1 MSDSFCVYEHVF
13 PNGKRYIGISSNA
26 EKRWRNGKG
35 YETQP
40 KVARAIK
47 KYGWDNI
54 EHNIIVDNVTKGQ
67 AETLER
73 YLIAELHTID
83 NGYNVAIGGEN
94 INGYYLDEYILSMIR
109 YAENRLSITIYPVT
123 STGGE
128 EISIVDIVSEG
139 KTEKGRAEWANEA
152 SRAVTLKHRKYS
164 PTKEDDV
171 LCFWFHMR
179 EYYLLSMMVETG
191 QDVTDWKE
199 AICPFERYTASQLA
213 VGYL

>member
-1 MSDSFCVYEHVF
+1 MADSFCVYEHVF
-13 PNGKRYIGISSNA
+13 PNGKRYIGISCNA

-67 AETLER
+67 AEALER

-83 NGYNVAIGGEN
+83 NGYNVAIGGES
-94 INGYYLDEYILSMIR
+94 INAYYLDEYILSMIR
-109 YAENRLSITIYPVT
+109 YAENRISTKVYPVRF
-123 STGGE
+123 TGGE
-128 EISIVDIVSEG
+128 EISIVDIVAEG

-152 SRAVTLKHRKYS
+152 SRAVTHKHREYS
-164 PTKEDDV
+164 PTDEDDV

-179 EYYLLSMMVETG
+179 EYYLLSMEVEMG
-191 QDVTDWKE
+191 QDVTDWEE
-199 AICPFERYTASQLA
+199 AFCPFERYKA
-213 VGYL
+213 GKP

>member
-1 MSDSFCVYEHVF
+1 MSGSRTYCVYEHIF
-13 PNGKRYIGISSNA
+13 PNGKRYIGISSDA

-35 YETQP
+35 YKKQT
-40 KVARAIK
+40 KVAKAIK

-54 EHNIIVDNVTKGQ
+54 EHNIIVDNVAKEQ

-109 YAENRLSITIYPVT
+109 YAKNRLSITVCPVRF
-123 STGGE
+123 TGGE
-128 EISIVDIVSEG
+128 EISIVDIVAEG

-152 SRAVTLKHRKYS
+152 WRAVTHKHREYS
-164 PTKEDDV
+164 PTNEDDV

-179 EYYLLSMMVETG
+179 EYYLLSMKVETG

-199 AICPFERYTASQLA
+199 SDCPFERYTASQLA
-213 VGYL
+213 RA

>member
-1 MSDSFCVYEHVF
+1 MNKNYCVYEHIF
-13 PNGKRYIGISSNA
+13 PNGKKYIGISCDA

-83 NGYNVAIGGEN
+83 NGYNVAIGGES
-94 INGYYLDEYILSMIR
+94 INAYYLDEYILSMIG
-109 YAENRLSITIYPVT
+109 YAENRISTKVYPVRF
-123 STGGE
+123 TGGE
-128 EISIVDIVSEG
+128 EISIVDIVAEG

-152 SRAVTLKHRKYS
+152 SRAVTHKHREYS
-164 PTKEDDV
+164 PTDEDDV

-179 EYYLLSMMVETG
+179 EYYLLSMEVKMG
-191 QDVTDWKE
+191 QDVTDWEE
-199 AICPFERYTASQLA
+199 AFCPFERYKA
-213 VGYL
+213 GKP

>member
-1 MSDSFCVYEHVF
+1 MNLFCVYEHVF

-26 EKRWRNGKG
+26 EKRWRKFGTG

-54 EHNIIVDNVTKGQ
+54 EHNIIVDGVTKGQ

-94 INGYYLDEYILSMIR
+94 IKGYYLDEYILSMIR
-109 YAENRLSITIYPVT
+109 YAEKRFPFAVAPIMFTD
-123 STGGE
+123 GK
-128 EISIVDIVSEG
+128 ISIVDVVAAG

-152 SRAVTLKHRKYS
+152 SRAVIHKHRKYS
-164 PTKEDDV
+164 TTDEDDV
-171 LCFWFHMR
+171 LCFWWHMR
-179 EYYLLSMMVETG
+179 EYYLLSIKMEMG
-191 QDVTDWKE
+191 QDVTSWEENGCPLERFKE
-199 AICPFERYTASQLA
+199 EKCLKSSM
-213 VGYL
+213 

>member
-1 MSDSFCVYEHVF
+1 MADSFCVYEHVF

-35 YETQP
+35 YETQQ

-83 NGYNVAIGGEN
+83 NGYNVAIGGES
-94 INGYYLDEYILSMIR
+94 INAYYLDEYILSMIR
-109 YAENRLSITIYPVT
+109 YAENRISTKVYPVRF
-123 STGGE
+123 TGGE
-128 EISIVDIVSEG
+128 EISIVDIVAEG

-152 SRAVTLKHRKYS
+152 SRAVTHKHREYS
-164 PTKEDDV
+164 PTDEDDV

-179 EYYLLSMMVETG
+179 EYYLLSMEVKMG
-191 QDVTDWKE
+191 QDVTDWEE
-199 AICPFERYTASQLA
+199 AFCPFERYKA
-213 VGYL
+213 GKP